1 MRNYI
6 NAFIIFFWVLFCLG
20 SYANKTYDENTVI
33 VYNSVVHLWLD
44 LELAL
49 HVVGECNWS
58 WDRQHCYKFTVWI
71 MKAESSLCQKASSK
85 NNCFGIMHRPDRNWN
100 KRTVKGYDSHKES
113 ITDFVRRYK
122 KYRQYRQDTSYWV
135 LPKWNYCTDHCQ
147 DREWNVQYAIN
158 IMNKP
163 LDINK

>member
-71 MKAESSLCQKASSK
+71 KQRARCV
-85 NNCFGIMHRPDRNWN
+85 
-100 KRTVKGYDSHKES
+100 KRLAARITVLG
-113 ITDFVRRYK
+113 
-122 KYRQYRQDTSYWV
+122 
-135 LPKWNYCTDHCQ
+135 
-147 DREWNVQYAIN
+147 
-158 IMNKP
+158 
-163 LDINK
+163 